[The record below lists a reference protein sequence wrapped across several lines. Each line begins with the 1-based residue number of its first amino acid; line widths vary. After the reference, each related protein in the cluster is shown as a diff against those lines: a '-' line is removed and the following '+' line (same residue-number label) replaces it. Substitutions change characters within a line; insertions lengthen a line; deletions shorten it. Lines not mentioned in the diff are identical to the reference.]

1 MIRPRFIVAFF
12 LFVLVFFTA
21 VPYAFLQWGI
31 AAKDFK
37 QLAETKAGEFL
48 KAEVEIGKIRV
59 QFPNR
64 VLLSDLK
71 LSREVD
77 GGGASRLE
85 IDKIAFRYNFSQLFS
100 GNLKTPASVILRGP
114 KMTLPSSGFPY
125 SFFQSFHLPGK
136 NSQRE
141 MMSLEFNGGEIRALI
156 PGFGSGIT
164 FTKIRG
170 SISPAEEGKIRV
182 DLSSNLQGA
191 MNGKVRMVGS
201 VDPVRQEHR
210 LALKLESLG
219 GSWGGPVDG
228 SARWEGDTVWFDLF
242 RAKIYGWDSEMRGRL
257 KDMSKGAEVN
267 LDFDLGPKT

>member
-77 GGGASRLE
+77 GGGASRPGNE
-85 IDKIAFRYNFSQLFS
+85 KKRGCSHIFS
-100 GNLKTPASVILRGP
+100 
-114 KMTLPSSGFPY
+114 PSF
-125 SFFQSFHLPGK
+125 
-136 NSQRE
+136 
-141 MMSLEFNGGEIRALI
+141 
-156 PGFGSGIT
+156 
-164 FTKIRG
+164 
-170 SISPAEEGKIRV
+170 
-182 DLSSNLQGA
+182 
-191 MNGKVRMVGS
+191 
-201 VDPVRQEHR
+201 
-210 LALKLESLG
+210 
-219 GSWGGPVDG
+219 
-228 SARWEGDTVWFDLF
+228 
-242 RAKIYGWDSEMRGRL
+242 
-257 KDMSKGAEVN
+257 
-267 LDFDLGPKT
+267 